1 MSKEVFICYETQTG
15 LDYAIKVKEALKK
28 TNLPS
33 FVAFEDI
40 EKGEK
45 WKGAIDDAIKGCK
58 YFIVIITTLALVS
71 EEVKREI
78 RLAGSLPSL
87 QGNIIPCKEKGINR
101 EWLSQ
106 VPEISDFQQIDF
118 DSKEELVRNILNAIA
133 NKEGIETLIT
143 FKSKDE
149 LACNL
154 ILEMT
159 KRENQKVIVS
169 GEGIYINGQ
178 NIMHREKLTD
188 LKFCID
194 RESKFSKKLSDYFE
208 KGKALPFKELWK
220 FARWL
225 ELTDEEKPNYDIIEF
240 SFVIQNNED
249 KPLFI
254 ERLGKAHRITTGVSI
269 LQSCSP
275 VSTLGSFPRS
285 IDDIKSYFEQEV
297 EIRHPKTPDYK
308 INLLGIAK
316 NVRKG
321 INYYF
326 YIFRVKFSVKEPT
339 LSLRTEPDVI
349 LGFYDPNSKR
359 QSLKDKKVDL
369 RVLKVLFQKFE
380 EAPEDVKGCILH
392 KEVNNNFH
400 DMLFTTQKT

>member
-15 LDYAIKVKEALKK
+15 LDYAMQVKEALKK
-28 TNLPS
+28 TNLSS
-33 FVAFEDI
+33 FVATEDI
-40 EKGEK
+40 EIGGK
-45 WKGAIDDAIKGCK
+45 WKRAIDDAIKACK
-58 YFIVIITTLALVS
+58 YFIVILTTLALVS

-101 EWLSQ
+101 ESLSE
-106 VPEISDFQQIDF
+106 VPEISDLQQIDF
-118 DSKEELVRNILNAIA
+118 DSKEELAR
-133 NKEGIETLIT
+133 
-143 FKSKDE
+143 
-149 LACNL
+149 NL

-159 KRENQKVIVS
+159 KRENKNVIVS
-169 GEGIYINGQ
+169 GEDIYINGR
-178 NIMHREKLTD
+178 NIMPREKLAD

-194 RESKFSKKLSDYFE
+194 RETKFSEKLSDHFE

-220 FARWL
+220 FGRWL
-225 ELTDEEKPNYDIIEF
+225 ELVDEEKPNYDIIEF
-240 SFVIQNNED
+240 SFVMQNNED

-254 ERLGKAHRITTGVSI
+254 ERLEKSHRITTGVSI

-285 IDDIKSYFEQEV
+285 IDDIKNYFEQEV
-297 EIRHPKTPDYK
+297 EIMHPKPSDYK
-308 INLLGIAK
+308 IDLLGIAK
-316 NVRKG
+316 NVRTG

-326 YIFRVKFSVKEPT
+326 YIFRVKFFVKEPK

-349 LGFYDPNSKR
+349 LGFYNPNSKR

-369 RVLKVLFQKFE
+369 RVLKVLFPKFE
-380 EAPEDVKGCILH
+380 EGPEDAKGCILH

-400 DMLFTTQKT
+400 DVLFTTQKT

>member
-1 MSKEVFICYETQTG
+1 MSEEVFICYETETA
-15 LDYAIKVKEALKK
+15 LDYATHIKK
-28 TNLPS
+28 TLEKIGISS
-33 FVAFEDI
+33 FVAAVDI
-40 EKGEK
+40 EKGGK
-45 WKGAIDDAIKGCK
+45 WQEVIDDVVKSCK
-58 YFIVIITTLALVS
+58 YFIVIITGLAHAS
-71 EEVKREI
+71 IEVIREI

-87 QGNIIPCKEKGINR
+87 QGNIIPCKEMGING
-101 EWLSQ
+101 ELLSQ
-106 VPEISDFQQIDF
+106 VPEISGLQLIDF
-118 DSKEELVRNILNAIA
+118 DSKEELARNVLKAIA
-133 NKEGIETLIT
+133 KKEDLETLIT
-143 FKSKDE
+143 FKSKEE
-149 LACNL
+149 LGRNL

-159 KRENQKVIVS
+159 KRENKKVIVS
-169 GEGIYINGQ
+169 GGDIYINGR
-178 NIMHREKLTD
+178 NTMPREKLAD

-194 RESKFSKKLSDYFE
+194 RETKFSEKLSDHFE

-220 FARWL
+220 FGRWL

-240 SFVIQNNED
+240 SFVMQNNED

-254 ERLGKAHRITTGVSI
+254 ERLEKTHRITTGVSI

-285 IDDIKSYFEQEV
+285 IDDIKNYFEQEV
-297 EIRHPKTPDYK
+297 EIMYPKPPDYK

-316 NVRKG
+316 NVRKE

-359 QSLKDKKVDL
+359 RSLKDKKVDL
-369 RVLKVLFQKFE
+369 RVLKVLFPRFE
-380 EAPEDVKGCILH
+380 EVPEDVTGCILH
-392 KEVNNNFH
+392 KEANNTFH
-400 DMLFTTQKT
+400 DVLFTTQKT